1 VSFTFIST
9 KIQQDAID
17 QATDKSGSINLV
29 KKQNYLD
36 SLWNK
41 PVYNLFG
48 AEYTY
53 KEVKESELSRGLDLQ
68 GGMHVVLEISP
79 IDIIRGLSGNNQ
91 DPAFVAALQK
101 ARELQKTSSENFS
114 ALFFKA
120 FKDAN
125 PDKTMA
131 SLFTSAANKDR
142 VKLSD
147 DDATVMKFLNDE
159 IESAIKDGRWT
170 PAEQRKHTTEIK
182 IGGMLRKVIWLPRPN
197 SSLPRTLAEP
207 LISSEVLGY
216 WRENLKE
223 K

>member
-1 VSFTFIST
+1 MRNKGFVVVLTIIITALCLYYLSFTFIST

-101 ARELQKTSSENFS
+101 ASELQKTSTENFS

-120 FKDAN
+120 FKEAN
-125 PDKTMA
+125 PDKT
-131 SLFTSAANKDR
+131 
-142 VKLSD
+142 
-147 DDATVMKFLNDE
+147 
-159 IESAIKDGRWT
+159 
-170 PAEQRKHTTEIK
+170 
-182 IGGMLRKVIWLPRPN
+182 
-197 SSLPRTLAEP
+197 
-207 LISSEVLGY
+207 
-216 WRENLKE
+216 
-223 K
+223 